1 MHHGWSTKWPT
12 NIVQISLL
20 INHSNPQQQ
29 LMIQALAQCQKSF
42 LFFLKNM
49 GRCSISFKKP
59 FWLRITHY
67 FLIIC
72 LFIFILGILYVPC
85 IMTLQKEE
93 RLNKV
98 LFNRW
103 LICNLLVSV
112 ESAIGLIS
120 QEAGQEAESAHM
132 DQLAQNHKW
141 ELLPCSTT
149 KKGKSTLP
157 TQALTCSGS
166 KGLSQPALPTSWPI
180 G

>member
-1 MHHGWSTKWPT
+1 
-12 NIVQISLL
+12 
-20 INHSNPQQQ
+20 
-29 LMIQALAQCQKSF
+29 MIQALAQCQKSF

-49 GRCSISFKKP
+49 GRCSISFKNP

-166 KGLSQPALPTSWPI
+166 KGLSQPALPVSWPI